1 MGVTQNSAVV
11 LTAKT
16 SSYATTSDCKP
27 ALSDVTY
34 YGRIFDIIELE
45 LL

>member
-1 MGVTQNSAVV
+1 MGVTQNSGVV

-16 SSYATTSDCKP
+16 SSYATTSYAKP
-27 ALSDVTY
+27 ALGDVTY